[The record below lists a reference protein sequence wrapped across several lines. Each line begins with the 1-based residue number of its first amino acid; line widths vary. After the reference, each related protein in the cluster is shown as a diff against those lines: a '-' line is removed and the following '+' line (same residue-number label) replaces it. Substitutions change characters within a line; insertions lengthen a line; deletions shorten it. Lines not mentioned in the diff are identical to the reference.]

1 MFCEQ
6 DVNSKIYWHGREL
19 EIPQDIRVE
28 AQQLI
33 HLGQQGGKDKVLKRL
48 EGEEIKSPYADILIV
63 SFPGWGSFVLTL
75 LVSVRTS
82 ENLLI
87 LKGHSYL
94 MLI

>member
-33 HLGQQGGKDKVLKRL
+33 HLRKQGGKDKVLKRQA
-48 EGEEIKSPYADILIV
+48 GEEIKGPYADMLIV
-63 SFPGWGSFVLTL
+63 SFPG
-75 LVSVRTS
+75 
-82 ENLLI
+82 
-87 LKGHSYL
+87 
-94 MLI
+94 